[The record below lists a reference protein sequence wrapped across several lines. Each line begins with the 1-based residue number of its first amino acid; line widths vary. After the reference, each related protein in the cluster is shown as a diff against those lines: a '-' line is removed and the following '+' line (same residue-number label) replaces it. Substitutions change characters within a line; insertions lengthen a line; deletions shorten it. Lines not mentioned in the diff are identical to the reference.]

1 MRNRNVVA
9 EGEIIMWKSDVE
21 EKEKEVGR
29 LIEEVKS
36 VRESVEEEKR
46 NFSLQEKRIEYKEN
60 VLN

>member
-1 MRNRNVVA
+1 MRNKNVVA

-46 NFSLQEKRIEYKEN
+46 NFSFQEKRIEYKEN